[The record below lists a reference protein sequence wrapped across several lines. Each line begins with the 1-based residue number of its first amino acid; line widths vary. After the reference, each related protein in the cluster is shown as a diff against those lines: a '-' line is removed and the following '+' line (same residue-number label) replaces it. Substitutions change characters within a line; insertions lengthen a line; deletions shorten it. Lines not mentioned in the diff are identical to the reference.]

1 MTEVESVQE
10 QPEGDV
16 LGVDYVEGDYLRPG
30 ERYEDDE
37 LSPDAEMREATER
50 VLDFS
55 GRSEPREDEYA
66 GSVLLGR
73 SFVRSSEKK
82 STDWLFEPLF
92 IAKHQHY
99 VVGEKESNKSMLML
113 WVAVQFALN
122 NDWGGQVLYLDEEN
136 DPGDIQDRLT
146 DFGLT
151 DEQWER
157 LNGRLQY
164 VHFPSLRLNTP
175 GGAQVVLNT
184 VDAHAA
190 DMVVIDTVSK
200 FVEGPEESS
209 DTYKRLYHHL
219 LVELKKRDVA
229 SMILD
234 HPGHSHRDRPRGTSA
249 KVADVDSAWIMRK
262 TKESNGVTDITLAV
276 AKDRSG
282 RLPRKVYLRKLL
294 NPLRFEVSET
304 PFELAAPAGAE
315 DNETKAL
322 RLLREHFTT
331 PVGVNEGCRFLSG
344 HGVSMRTEKLKHLVR
359 AFNEGL
365 SGSAQ

>member
-10 QPEGDV
+10 QPGSDV
-16 LGVDYVEGDYLRPG
+16 LGIDYVEGDYLRPG

-37 LSPDAEMREATER
+37 LSPDAEIREATER
-50 VLDFS
+50 VLDFG
-55 GRSEPREDEYA
+55 GRPEPGEDEYA

-82 STDWLFEPLF
+82 PTDWLFEPLF

-304 PFELAAPAGAE
+304 PFELAAPTGTE

-322 RLLREHFTT
+322 RLLRERFTT

>member
-1 MTEVESVQE
+1 MTEVERVQE
-10 QPEGDV
+10 QPRRDA

-55 GRSEPREDEYA
+55 GRPEPEEDEYA
-66 GSVLLGR
+66 GFVLLGR

-82 STDWLFEPLF
+82 PTDWLFEPLF

-99 VVGEKESNKSMLML
+99 VVGEKESNKSMLTL
-113 WVAVQFALN
+113 WVAVRFALN

-136 DPGDIQDRLT
+136 DPGEIQDRLT

-151 DEQWER
+151 DEQWKR

-175 GGAQVVLNT
+175 GGAQMVLNT

-209 DTYKRLYHHL
+209 NTYKRLYHHL

-234 HPGHSHRDRPRGTSA
+234 HPGHSHGIVHAARPRRWPMSTRRGSYARPTNPTESPTSRWP
-249 KVADVDSAWIMRK
+249 SPRICP
-262 TKESNGVTDITLAV
+262 GVCPERCI
-276 AKDRSG
+276 
-282 RLPRKVYLRKLL
+282 Y
-294 NPLRFEVSET
+294 
-304 PFELAAPAGAE
+304 
-315 DNETKAL
+315 
-322 RLLREHFTT
+322 
-331 PVGVNEGCRFLSG
+331 
-344 HGVSMRTEKLKHLVR
+344 
-359 AFNEGL
+359 
-365 SGSAQ
+365 GSC